1 MTKREDPDQIAWIDL
16 VKDVIVLVRRS
27 YMYMYIDL
35 QRSNIVCGN
44 VDYRKSILFV
54 L

>member
-27 YMYMYIDL
+27 YMDMYIDL
-35 QRSNIVCGN
+35 QIPIRSLAHSMWK
-44 VDYRKSILFV
+44 R
-54 L
+54 